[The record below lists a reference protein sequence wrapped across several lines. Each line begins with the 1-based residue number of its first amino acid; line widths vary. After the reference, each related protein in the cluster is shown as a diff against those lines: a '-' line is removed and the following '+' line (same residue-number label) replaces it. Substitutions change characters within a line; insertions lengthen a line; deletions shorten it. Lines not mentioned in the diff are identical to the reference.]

1 MGRRDRTETVVLVLF
16 WVLPLLV
23 VSGLLA
29 SVGLV
34 VIAVALLAVEALVA
48 LAVLLARRR
57 PARPQRASRPWVVP
71 VAMGAVL
78 LGLVAVTLLA
88 ARVG

>member
-1 MGRRDRTETVVLVLF
+1 MSGRDRTESVVLVLF

-29 SVGLV
+29 SAGLV
-34 VIAVALLAVEALVA
+34 VIAVALLAVEAVVA
-48 LAVLLARRR
+48 LAVLVARRR
-57 PARPQRASRPWVVP
+57 PARPERTTKPWLVP
-71 VAMGAVL
+71 AAMGGVL
-78 LGLVAVTLLA
+78 LGLVAVTLVA